1 MRTYAADVGIPGI
14 VEGFISKG
22 TFWID
27 RLDVSGKMVNIED
40 DECNPVSSSKTRRD
54 RSYPRT
60 IDEEPKNTFFGW
72 AGRHSR
78 LRYLSEVEVFLMK
91 RVAIFPNRYRSN
103 SSVLGI
109 DHQDVKKGVAGKSS
123 ILELMQEFF
132 TTRFFGLTQV
142 PKNDLVDATCEK

>member
-40 DECNPVSSSKTRRD
+40 DEYNPVSASKRRRD

-78 LRYLSEVEVFLMK
+78 GYVEGFLMK

-109 DHQDVKKGVAGKSS
+109 VPRAM
-123 ILELMQEFF
+123 ELFLFF
-132 TTRFFGLTQV
+132 LALIPLG
-142 PKNDLVDATCEK
+142 N